1 MSVEAPTFDSA
12 AARNQGTSVITAS
25 SDSRHAASEPRDS
38 YGNGTVIGRVVAEL
52 TVSISSP
59 AFHVATRGQRTSVK
73 TASSDSRHA
82 ASEPRDSYRNG
93 TVSGRAIAELTASTN
108 TPAFHAACGQRTGV
122 STSSGDSRHAASE
135 PRDSY
140 GNGTVSGR
148 AITEL
153 TGIINTPAFHAACG
167 QRTGV
172 MDCITSSGDSR
183 HAASEPRDSYG
194 SGTVSGRAIA
204 ELTGIISSPTL
215 HVATRG
221 QRTDVRSAS
230 GDRGHAASE
239 PSDVYGSGT
248 LSGRAVAE

>member
-1 MSVEAPTFDSA
+1 M
-12 AARNQGTSVITAS
+12 ITAS
-25 SDSRHAASEPRDS
+25 RDSCHAASEPRDS

-93 TVSGRAIAELTASTN
+93 TASGRAIAELTASTN

-153 TGIINTPAFHAACG
+153 TAIISTPTLHAAACG

-172 MDCITSSGDSR
+172 IDYITSSGDSR
-183 HAASEPRDSYG
+183 HAASEPRDIYRNE
-194 SGTVSGRAIA
+194 TANGRAIA
-204 ELTGIISSPTL
+204 ELTQIITSPAFHT
-215 HVATRG
+215 ATRG
-221 QRTDVRSAS
+221 QRTNVRSAS
-230 GDRGHAASE
+230 GDSGHAASE

-248 LSGRAVAE
+248 LSVRPVAE